1 MVERGRKSSLLLL
14 IRALTHPEGP
24 ISWPNDLP
32 KPKTITLGLEFQ
44 WTDPEGHKH
53 SVHCS
58 LEVEGVSGG
67 RNVGQEEAILGEEQE
82 QSSRMGACLGGLNS
96 ERASCPDRRS
106 EG

>member
-58 LEVEGVSGG
+58 LGVEGGQWRKERRTRGGDSRRRARTKLKGGGVS
-67 RNVGQEEAILGEEQE
+67 RRPEQ
-82 QSSRMGACLGGLNS
+82 
-96 ERASCPDRRS
+96 
-106 EG
+106 